1 MKKRFLGKTGLEVSE
16 IAFGGVEIGL
26 PYGIGVES
34 KEDMLSEKQAIALL
48 HEAADR
54 GINFFDT
61 ARLYGDSE
69 TIMGKAF
76 VKRRPEIVLA
86 SKCRHFR
93 DREGKL
99 PPTDMLK
106 EFIEHSLTESLS
118 ALQTDYLDVFML
130 HQADAEILENAAIAD
145 TFQELKRK
153 GVIRA
158 TGASTYLPVETA
170 RAISCGNWDV
180 IQLPFNLMDQRHAAC
195 FENAAQNGVGLVV
208 RSVLLKGLLSDRGRN
223 LHPALSEVE
232 THIKG
237 YHAFLN
243 EGFPDLPTLATRF
256 ALSFDSIASVLVGID
271 KTEYLHNALDT
282 ANGRYMD
289 AQMLQKA
296 RVAAYPD
303 PEFLNLPYWDRMGWL
318 K

>member
-34 KEDMLSEKQAIALL
+34 REDMLSEKQAIALL
-48 HEAADR
+48 HEAVDK

-69 TIMGKAF
+69 NIMGKAF

-99 PPTDMLK
+99 PPAHLLK
-106 EFIEHSLTESLS
+106 SFIEDSLAESLS

-130 HQADAEILENAAIAD
+130 HQADAEILESAAIAD
-145 TFQELKRK
+145 VFQDLKRK
-153 GVIRA
+153 GMIRA
-158 TGASTYLPVETA
+158 TGASTYLPAETA
-170 RAISCGNWDV
+170 RAISSGNWDV
-180 IQLPFNLMDQRHAAC
+180 IQLPFNLMDQRHSAC
-195 FENAAQNGVGLVV
+195 FESAEHHGIGLVV
-208 RSVLLKGLLSDRGRN
+208 RSVLLKGLLSDRGKN
-223 LHPALSEVE
+223 LHPALAEVE
-232 THIKG
+232 THIRG
-237 YHAFLN
+237 YHTFLN
-243 EGFPDLPTLATRF
+243 EDFPDLPTLATRF
-256 ALSFDSIASVLVGID
+256 ALSFESIASVLVGID
-271 KTEYLHNALDT
+271 KTEYLNNALGT
-282 ANGRYMD
+282 ANGHYMD
-289 AQMLQKA
+289 SQMLRKA
-296 RVAAYPD
+296 KVAAYPD